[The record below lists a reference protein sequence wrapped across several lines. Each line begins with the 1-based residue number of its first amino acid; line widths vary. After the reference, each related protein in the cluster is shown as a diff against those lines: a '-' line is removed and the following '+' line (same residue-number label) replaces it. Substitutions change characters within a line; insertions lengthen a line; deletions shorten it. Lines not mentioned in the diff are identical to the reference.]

1 MFKKLYFKTFN
12 ISGFCA
18 IYINY
23 LRMAATEVEAP
34 TLQSHLS
41 ETRVFS
47 YRCLSWTERTDRFVC
62 NCCSLPSFGR
72 KLIKYVWWSDQLPH
86 PSVYPSVRLAG
97 CLEIC
102 QKSHCIVVKINIET
116 EIGNHWEEG
125 SSRVIRHKANHHIGS
140 FKNDAISKVAL
151 DICMY
156 SYIHILNVVNV
167 QGLGYLKDPVELKEP
182 GHRCQEAICCLFTM
196 VDNDYLAIE

>member
-12 ISGFCA
+12 ISSFCA

-23 LRMAATEVEAP
+23 LRMAATEIEAP

-47 YRCLSWTERTDRFVC
+47 YRCLNWTERTDRFVC
-62 NCCSLPSFGR
+62 NCFSLPSFGR
-72 KLIKYVWWSDQLPH
+72 KLIKYVWWSDQLLL
-86 PSVYPSVRLAG
+86 PSVYPSVR
-97 CLEIC
+97 LEIC

-125 SSRVIRHKANHHIGS
+125 SSRVIRRTVNHHIGS
-140 FKNDAISKVAL
+140 FKNDAIFKVAL
-151 DICMY
+151 DIWVY
-156 SYIHILNVVNV
+156 TLIYT
-167 QGLGYLKDPVELKEP
+167 Y
-182 GHRCQEAICCLFTM
+182 
-196 VDNDYLAIE
+196 